1 MIYNCQG
8 CVGLNDVRDLT
19 IINVSD
25 LGEKK
30 VEKQDTV
37 EETAVPGDLGD
48 TVLGEGEF
56 LIFGED

>member
-1 MIYNCQG
+1 MIYNCQRW
-8 CVGLNDVRDLT
+8 VGLRDIIT
-19 IINVSD
+19 IINVGD

-30 VEKQDTV
+30 VEKQDAV
-37 EETAVPGDLGD
+37 EETAVPGDFGD